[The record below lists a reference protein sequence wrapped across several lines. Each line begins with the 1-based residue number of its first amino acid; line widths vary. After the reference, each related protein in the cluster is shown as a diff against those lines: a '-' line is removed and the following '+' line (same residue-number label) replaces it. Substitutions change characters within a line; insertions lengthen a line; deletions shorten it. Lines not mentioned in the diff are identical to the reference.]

1 MKNMLER
8 IINNNNQEN
17 ILFVGSAAV
26 LHDEELNKFVAVL
39 KDGKIKLFHEYTE
52 DHYIQYDDLYEDSEQ
67 KLEGFLFKLESSYH
81 INLSVYVGEELA
93 YYASNKTKT
102 EIWDSVLE
110 TAKLPGFMPDEHKLV
125 FRYDDTCF

>member
-1 MKNMLER
+1 MKNMIER
-8 IINNNNQEN
+8 IINNNNPEN

-26 LHDEELNKFVAVL
+26 LHDECMNKFIAII

-67 KLEGFLFKLESSYH
+67 KTEAFLFRLESSYH

-93 YYASNKTKT
+93 YYASNKTKK

-110 TAKLPGFMPDEHKLV
+110 TAKLPDFMPDEHKLV

>member
-1 MKNMLER
+1 MKNMLEK
-8 IINNNNQEN
+8 IINNNAHEN

-26 LHDEELNKFVAVL
+26 LHDECLNKFVAVL
-39 KDGKIKLFHEYTE
+39 EDGKIKLFHEYTE
-52 DHYIQYDDLYEDSEQ
+52 NDYAQYTELYEDSEQ
-67 KLEGFLFKLESSYH
+67 KLEGFLSKLESSYH
-81 INLSVYVGEELA
+81 INLSVYVGEGLA
-93 YYASNKTKT
+93 YYASNKTKK